1 LISLPSFEDL
11 DSVDGIHVGVSS
23 LNSDVRISAW
33 QSSEVPHKLELE
45 KVWLHVERVPYN
57 VRQLLGL

>member
-1 LISLPSFEDL
+1 
-11 DSVDGIHVGVSS
+11 
-23 LNSDVRISAW
+23 
-33 QSSEVPHKLELE
+33 VPHKLELE